1 MTLNP
6 IGHSVGQRLT
16 LPSAV
21 QGHERLHSSTYNR
34 AGVFLFHDFL
44 QKDLAQQRF
53 LTGCMESAA
62 PTESFSANLNP
73 DRDIIGTEHPLQIQA
88 FFTRNI
94 SRCSARAD
102 QFEHRVRSIQ
112 QWWSGRNYYHPKQY
126 RFTGEMPRRLFCEII
141 LGDPVG

>member
-88 FFTRNI
+88 FIYSKYITLLRSSGSI
-94 SRCSARAD
+94 RAP
-102 QFEHRVRSIQ
+102 RSLH
-112 QWWSGRNYYHPKQY
+112 STMVERP
-126 RFTGEMPRRLFCEII
+126 P
-141 LGDPVG
+141 